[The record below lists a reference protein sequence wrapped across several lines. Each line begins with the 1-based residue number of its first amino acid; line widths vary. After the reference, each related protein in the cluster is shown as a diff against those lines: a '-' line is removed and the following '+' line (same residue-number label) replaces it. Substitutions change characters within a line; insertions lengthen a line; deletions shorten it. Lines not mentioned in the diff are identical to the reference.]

1 MISNYTA
8 ALLTGFPHV
17 PTGDNDSNNSDA
29 ESIADITEVRL
40 IPDDVES
47 LETIFNAIRVCQELN
62 PDPADSVSGNL
73 LKK

>member
-1 MISNYTA
+1 MFANYTFVI
-8 ALLTGFPHV
+8 LTGFPHV

-62 PDPADSVSGNL
+62 PDPADSVSGKL
-73 LKK
+73 LK